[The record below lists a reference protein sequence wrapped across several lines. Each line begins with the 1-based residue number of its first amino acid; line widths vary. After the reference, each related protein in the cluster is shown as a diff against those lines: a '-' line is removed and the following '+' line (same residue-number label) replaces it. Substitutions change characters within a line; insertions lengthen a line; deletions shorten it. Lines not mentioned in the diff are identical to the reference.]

1 MAWLR
6 RLRGPER
13 ADAGCLERR
22 EPDIVAVYP
31 LLLVIITIF
40 GFIGAASLGHGIV
53 STLHEFPVVG
63 GQFNPASSESLQGS
77 GLGLAIGI
85 IGLIYGAQ
93 GVTQIVQQAMA
104 GVWNVPQ
111 IDRPTFL
118 PRLARSLIALI
129 TIGCAF
135 VLNAAVGTVVTGM
148 HVALAIRGPALVGMV
163 LLNVVLYATVFWV
176 TTPGVLAKRNLL
188 PGAAVASLGFTVL
201 ITLGTCPAPAA
212 AQLRDLRAVRAG
224 DWTGRLSLSRR
235 QIQSVWGGIVSSDPT
250 AADNQLLSGITHQSH
265 RREDQVI
272 GVAFGEDG
280 VADAA
285 TDADSLS

>member
-1 MAWLR
+1 M
-6 RLRGPER
+6 
-13 ADAGCLERR
+13 
-22 EPDIVAVYP
+22 
-31 LLLVIITIF
+31 
-40 GFIGAASLGHGIV
+40 HGIV

-85 IGLIYGAQ
+85 IGLTCGAQ
-93 GVTQIVQQAMA
+93 GVTQTVQQAMT
-104 GVWNVPQ
+104 GMWKVPQ
-111 IDRPTFL
+111 IDRPTFF

-135 VLNAAVGTVVTGM
+135 VLNAVGTVLTGM

-188 PGAAVASLGFTVL
+188 PGAAMESLGFTVL

-224 DWTGRLSLSRR
+224 DWTGRLCLSRR
-235 QIQSVWGGIVSSDPT
+235 QIQSVWGGIAVQIPPRRITRSYSRSPT
-250 AADNQLLSGITHQSH
+250 NHA
-265 RREDQVI
+265 
-272 GVAFGEDG
+272 GVKIW
-280 VADAA
+280 
-285 TDADSLS
+285 